1 MIKEARGFGNTID
14 EAKEKAIADLHAS
27 EEDDIQ
33 FEVISTPKKKTL
45 GLFGGRQAEVRVF
58 IEIPDEKP
66 TTRKK
71 AALKAQ
77 KKETKP
83 VKPAEKPAK
92 APAPKKE
99 AQKPQDKPAPA
110 QSRKYDI
117 HEGYGEPVDASEV
130 PSDSKA
136 GKAVAYLKTILLGLG
151 CTELKIKVAEKENAA
166 LIELDGEGW
175 YLQYSPY
182 VYYNE
187 HCIAFSGKH
196 TPMVIDDHA
205 IRQLLDFVT
214 IFPHYFM
221 GSNADLPIV
230 GGSIFT
236 HAHFQGGNY
245 TFAMAKAPV
254 ERGIVFTGYEE
265 IRAGIVRWPMSV
277 IRLRSSEKTRLAE
290 LAAKILKTWRGYSD
304 PDAFIFAETDGIP
317 HNTITPIA
325 RRRGEDY
332 ELDLVLRNN
341 ITTEALPLGVY
352 HPHPELHHI
361 KKENIGL
368 IEVMGLAVLP
378 PRLKSELGRVKEL
391 ILAGG
396 DLRADPLTEKH
407 ADWIDELR
415 KTYTFTAENIDEIIR
430 REVGVIFSHVLEH
443 AGVYKRTE
451 QGQAA
456 FAAFLDT
463 VNRA

>member
-92 APAPKKE
+92 APAPKNE

-130 PSDSKA
+130 SSDSKA

-166 LIELDGEGW
+166 LIELDGEGLGAVIGHRGETLDSIQ
-175 YLQYSPY
+175 YLTGLAANNGGG
-182 VYYNE
+182 YY
-187 HCIAFSGKH
+187 K
-196 TPMVIDDHA
+196 VA
-205 IRQLLDFVT
+205 IN
-214 IFPHYFM
+214 I
-221 GSNADLPIV
+221 
-230 GGSIFT
+230 
-236 HAHFQGGNY
+236 GNY
-245 TFAMAKAPV
+245 REK
-254 ERGIVFTGYEE
+254 REE
-265 IRAGIVRWPMSV
+265 ALISLTKRVSAQV
-277 IRLRSSEKTRLAE
+277 
-290 LAAKILKTWRGYSD
+290 LKTGKSRSLEPMNPYERRIIHTAVQGIEGVVSNSFGEGSSRRVVIAVEGGDMRPPRREGGKRDGYS
-304 PDAFIFAETDGIP
+304 
-317 HNTITPIA
+317 
-325 RRRGEDY
+325 RRRAPQKPAADAPAREPKRDS
-332 ELDLVLRNN
+332 DM
-341 ITTEALPLGVY
+341 PLYGK
-352 HPHPELHHI
+352 I
-361 KKENIGL
+361 N
-368 IEVMGLAVLP
+368 
-378 PRLKSELGRVKEL
+378 
-391 ILAGG
+391 
-396 DLRADPLTEKH
+396 
-407 ADWIDELR
+407 
-415 KTYTFTAENIDEIIR
+415 
-430 REVGVIFSHVLEH
+430 
-443 AGVYKRTE
+443 
-451 QGQAA
+451 
-456 FAAFLDT
+456 
-463 VNRA
+463 

>member
-77 KKETKP
+77 KKENKP

-130 PSDSKA
+130 SSDSKA

-166 LIELDGEGW
+166 LIELDGEGLGAVIGHRGETLDSIQ
-175 YLQYSPY
+175 YLTGLAANNGGG
-182 VYYNE
+182 YY
-187 HCIAFSGKH
+187 K
-196 TPMVIDDHA
+196 VA
-205 IRQLLDFVT
+205 IN
-214 IFPHYFM
+214 I
-221 GSNADLPIV
+221 
-230 GGSIFT
+230 
-236 HAHFQGGNY
+236 GNY
-245 TFAMAKAPV
+245 REKREEALISLAKRVSAQV
-254 ERGIVFTGYEE
+254 
-265 IRAGIVRWPMSV
+265 
-277 IRLRSSEKTRLAE
+277 
-290 LAAKILKTWRGYSD
+290 LKTGKSRSLEPMNPYERRIIHTAVQGIEGVVSNSFGEGSSRRVVIAVEGGDMRPPRREGGKRDGY
-304 PDAFIFAETDGIP
+304 P
-317 HNTITPIA
+317 
-325 RRRGEDY
+325 RRRAPQKPAADAPAREPKRDS
-332 ELDLVLRNN
+332 DM
-341 ITTEALPLGVY
+341 PLYGK
-352 HPHPELHHI
+352 I
-361 KKENIGL
+361 N
-368 IEVMGLAVLP
+368 
-378 PRLKSELGRVKEL
+378 
-391 ILAGG
+391 
-396 DLRADPLTEKH
+396 
-407 ADWIDELR
+407 
-415 KTYTFTAENIDEIIR
+415 
-430 REVGVIFSHVLEH
+430 
-443 AGVYKRTE
+443 
-451 QGQAA
+451 
-456 FAAFLDT
+456 
-463 VNRA
+463 